1 MRKKFNTEEISWNRV
16 ILDAMLECGNYGIDE
31 IFRICEEKF
40 RELNVPE
47 REMALRLFALAV
59 YCDKIY
65 NWKFFE
71 SAVFS
76 RFSGILSFARFRQTV
91 EMLIKKEDPALV
103 VFWSVFRLSFKK
115 TLLQSSYLRLEK
127 EMREK
132 SLGLIFLYLNKK
144 MEVV

>member
-1 MRKKFNTEEISWNRV
+1 MRKRFNTEEISWNRV
-16 ILDAMLECGNYGIDE
+16 ILDVMLECGNFDIDE
-31 IFRICEEKF
+31 TFLVCEEKF
-40 RELNVPE
+40 RELNAPE

-76 RFSGILSFARFRQTV
+76 RFSEILSFARFRQTV
-91 EMLIKKEDPALV
+91 DMLIKKEDPALV
-103 VFWSVFRLSFKK
+103 VFWAIFRLSFKK
-115 TLLQSSYLRLEK
+115 ALPQNRYLPLEK

-132 SLGLIFLYLNKK
+132 SLGTFLYLK
-144 MEVV
+144 